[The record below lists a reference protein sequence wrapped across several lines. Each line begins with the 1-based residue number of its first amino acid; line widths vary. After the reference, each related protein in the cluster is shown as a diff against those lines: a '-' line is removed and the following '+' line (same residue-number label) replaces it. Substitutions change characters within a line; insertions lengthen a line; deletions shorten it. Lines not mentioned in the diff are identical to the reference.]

1 MRRPGCGASTR
12 ASEAFAP
19 PGSADRWSV
28 HTTKDSETMSHEQI
42 DGGRLNRR
50 DFFRTAGAGVAA
62 ATVMMTPREAAQ
74 AQAAAQKAALDRIA
88 SNSYPIRPLFKSRVN
103 PGGGA
108 RGGAAARGDSAGN
121 PAAAQPPAG
130 GRGAGAGAGAAGGR
144 GAGAGRGAA
153 DAEALAQNPNAARP
167 LAVAEAAATARANNL
182 NTQQMK
188 EKYGEITML
197 DFPQF
202 TKDTFPGVT
211 HMDLFSSLFGDVTD
225 DSMFLEGPGGRTGG
239 FDPIS
244 PSGRKWLDKLADNCA
259 KLGVKVQHI
268 SNNAPTNLANYG
280 SPENDA
286 QRKAGVAMAK
296 RWLEGCAVLGV
307 KSMRMNSPQALGPSI
322 RPNAIPRGP
331 GDGYPRN
338 IDIVP
343 LLETAIESYKEMSDF
358 GGNLGIR
365 VTIENH
371 WGLAADPMNIRTIID
386 EVNHP
391 YCEASPDFG
400 NWEHDYML
408 FNGLKA
414 LAPYSHTNVHAKYWD
429 RWGDKNDVQRSTR
442 IMLAGGFKGTF
453 ALEYEQGPLNG
464 VEGAKYL
471 YKEVLAALTTP
482 TPVVG

>member
-1 MRRPGCGASTR
+1 MA
-12 ASEAFAP
+12 
-19 PGSADRWSV
+19 
-28 HTTKDSETMSHEQI
+28 HE
-42 DGGRLNRR
+42 DARGVLNRR
-50 DFFRTAGAGVAA
+50 NFFKATGAGAAA
-62 ATVMMTPREAAQ
+62 AAMLATPREAAA

-88 SNSYPIRPLFKSRVN
+88 SNSYPIRVLFKVRGPAATSGRGTGA
-103 PGGGA
+103 PAEGGRGGGA
-108 RGGAAARGDSAGN
+108 GRGE
-121 PAAAQPPAG
+121 AG
-130 GRGAGAGAGAAGGR
+130 GRGAGA
-144 GAGAGRGAA
+144 
-153 DAEALAQNPNAARP
+153 AETPPLDQNPNAAKP
-167 LAVAEAAATARANNL
+167 LAVAAAAEKARASLL
-182 NTQQMK
+182 NPQQMK

-211 HMDLFSSLFGDVTD
+211 RMDLFSSLFGDVSD
-225 DSMFLEGPGGRTGG
+225 DSMFFPGAGGRPGG
-239 FDPIS
+239 FDPLS
-244 PSGRKWLDKLADNCA
+244 ASGRKWLDTLANTLV
-259 KLGVKVQHI
+259 KTGTKVQHI
-268 SNNAPTNLANYG
+268 SNNAPTNLAAYG
-280 SPENDA
+280 SSEEDEK
-286 QRKAGVAMAK
+286 RRTGVAMAK

-343 LLETAIESYKEMSDF
+343 LLAAAIESYKEMADF

-365 VTIENH
+365 VTLENH

-414 LAPYSHTNVHAKYWD
+414 LAPYAHTNVHAKYWD
-429 RWGDKNDVQRSTR
+429 RWGDLNDVQRSTR

-482 TPVVG
+482 TPIVG